1 MYVRQAS
8 KVTLDQEPTAVMLSL
23 SLNTTPPSGH
33 LDVHERVQPHGKKV
47 VSKAYSAIVD
57 MVARLGIAA
66 GARDCV
72 VERAGL

>member
-47 VSKAYSAIVD
+47 VSEAYSAIVD
-57 MVARLGIAA
+57 MVA
-66 GARDCV
+66 
-72 VERAGL
+72 

>member
-8 KVTLDQEPTAVMLSL
+8 KVTLDQEPTAAMLSL
-23 SLNTTPPSGH
+23 SLNTTPPLGH
-33 LDVHERVQPHGKKV
+33 LAVHEHVQPHGKKV
-47 VSKAYSAIVD
+47 VSEAYSTIVD
-57 MVARLGIAA
+57 MVARLGIAT

>member
-1 MYVRQAS
+1 
-8 KVTLDQEPTAVMLSL
+8 VMLSL

-33 LDVHERVQPHGKKV
+33 LVVHERVQPHGKKV
-47 VSKAYSAIVD
+47 VSEAYSAIVD
-57 MVARLGIAA
+57 MVAQLGIAV